1 VLSRAW
7 ELVVGLMVAWFLK
20 SIVEATVQERL
31 AFLDERRLE
40 KMLESE
46 HEASA
51 DQRGTSPEIE
61 LSEEDDK
68 M

>member
-1 VLSRAW
+1 
-7 ELVVGLMVAWFLK
+7 MVAWFLK